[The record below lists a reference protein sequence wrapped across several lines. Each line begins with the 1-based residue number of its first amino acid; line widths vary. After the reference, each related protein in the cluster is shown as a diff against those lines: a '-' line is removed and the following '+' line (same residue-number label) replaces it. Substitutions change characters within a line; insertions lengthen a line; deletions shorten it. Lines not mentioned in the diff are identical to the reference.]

1 MNKIYALFLAVFI
14 CGCVGLPKKAPQ
26 IDVYASSVSESKNAD
41 VKKKIAQS
49 EVSGRLNENGLRLLD
64 LMQDYLGKKD
74 GGDCSGFVS
83 LINKKF
89 RDSFFNE
96 KELHKFYTA
105 RGLKSEAMFRLYE
118 SKNLISFENPE
129 VGDLIFFNNT
139 TKNTKNNKKAK
150 IITHVGIVSSVE
162 KDGTVGFTHN
172 TRGKNAVH
180 FMNLDEKDTH
190 KKGKKELNSYVVA
203 CKSKSAAC
211 LAANR
216 FAGYGKARIND

>member
-74 GGDCSGFVS
+74 GGDCSGFVT
-83 LINKKF
+83 LIKKKF
-89 RDSFFNE
+89 RDSFVNE

>member
-26 IDVYASSVSESKNAD
+26 SDVYASSVSESKNAN

-180 FMNLDEKDTH
+180 FMNLNEKDTH

>member
-26 IDVYASSVSESKNAD
+26 SDVYTSSVSESKNAN

-180 FMNLDEKDTH
+180 FMNLNEKDTH

>member
-1 MNKIYALFLAVFI
+1 MNKFYAMFLAVFI

-26 IDVYASSVSESKNAD
+26 SDVYAPSVSESKNAN

-89 RDSFFNE
+89 QDSFFNE

-180 FMNLDEKDTH
+180 FMNLNEKDTH

>member
-1 MNKIYALFLAVFI
+1 MNKFYAMFLAVFI

-26 IDVYASSVSESKNAD
+26 SDVYAPSVSESKNAN

-89 RDSFFNE
+89 QDSFFNE

-118 SKNLISFENPE
+118 SKNLIYFENPE

-180 FMNLDEKDTH
+180 FMNLNEKDTH

>member
-26 IDVYASSVSESKNAD
+26 SDVYAPSVSESKNAN

-49 EVSGRLNENGLRLLD
+49 EISGRLNENGLRLLD

-89 RDSFFNE
+89 QDSFFNE

-180 FMNLDEKDTH
+180 FMNLNEKDTH

>member
-26 IDVYASSVSESKNAD
+26 SDFYASFVSESKNAN

-49 EVSGRLNENGLRLLD
+49 EASGRLNENGLRLLD

-96 KELHKFYTA
+96 KELHRFYTA

-118 SKNLISFENPE
+118 SKNLIYFENPE

-139 TKNTKNNKKAK
+139 TKNTKNNKKTK

-172 TRGKNAVH
+172 TSGKNAVH
-180 FMNLDEKDTH
+180 FMNLNEKDTH

-203 CKSKSAAC
+203 CKSKSVAC